1 MKIFGGLKLH
11 PNGFLGAPL
20 EYQKAQLDKPI
31 QVDLIGTATRRITL
45 ESDANVVTANKVI
58 DDLYQETL
66 KHESIMRD
74 SIAFRERLFMAGL
87 SAFGTFTIQDWVER
101 QKQNPYFD
109 TMQNRFV
116 EETVGYVFS
125 DFRKYH
131 PMVYLD
137 TLEIGKRNAFSIGPE
152 VRKNLFSSY
161 SDRKMPIRDFIQTW
175 VSKRDGM
182 SDFLI
187 SLRILFGS

>member
-20 EYQKAQLDKPI
+20 EFQKAQLNKPI

-45 ESDANVVTANKVI
+45 EADGNAVTGNAAI
-58 DDLYQETL
+58 DEIFQETL

-74 SIAFRERLFMAGL
+74 NMIFRERLFTAAL
-87 SAFGTFTIQDWVER
+87 NAFGTETIQEWISR

-116 EETVGYVFS
+116 EETVCYVFT

-131 PMVYLD
+131 PAVYLE
-137 TLEIGKRNAFSIGPE
+137 TLKIGKRNAFSIGDG
-152 VRKNLFSSY
+152 VRTHLLSSY
-161 SDRKMPIRDFIQTW
+161 GGQQMPIRDFIQAW
-175 VSKRDGM
+175 VSKRDGL
-182 SDFLI
+182 SDLLF
-187 SLRILFGS
+187 SLRIMFGS

>member
-11 PNGFLGAPL
+11 PNGFLGATL
-20 EYQKAQLDKPI
+20 EFQKAQLNKPI

-45 ESDANVVTANKVI
+45 EADGNTVTGNVVI
-58 DDLYQETL
+58 DELFQETL

-74 SIAFRERLFMAGL
+74 SIAFRERLFTAAL
-87 SAFGTFTIQDWVER
+87 TAFGTETIQEWVAR

-116 EETVGYVFS
+116 EETVCYVYS

-131 PMVYLD
+131 PAVYLE
-137 TLEIGKRNAFSIGPE
+137 TLKIGKQNAFSIGAGTRE
-152 VRKNLFSSY
+152 HLFANY
-161 SDRKMPIRDFIQTW
+161 NGHETNIRDFIQTW
-175 VSKRDGM
+175 VSRRDGL
-182 SDFLI
+182 SDLLF
-187 SLRILFGS
+187 SLRIMFGS